1 MSFPIPNS
9 CILWQSFSQI
19 IENQSLKIH
28 EMYGLQ
34 AHHSQHLI
42 SAYRRTTGCVREIF
56 TSISL
61 LLISSLTLGIV
72 RFYLAIQVGCK
83 GFPSSSAGEEPA
95 YSAGDPSSIPG
106 SWRSPG
112 EGIGYPLQYSWAS
125 LMAQLGKE
133 TACTVGDLGLILG
146 LERCPGEGNS
156 NPFQYS
162 GLENSM
168 DCIVCRVAKSQTR
181 LRGFYF
187 LSVGYKDFSF
197 PPKVYWVLILQFRL

>member
-1 MSFPIPNS
+1 MSFPTPNS
-9 CILWQSFSQI
+9 CMLWQSFSQT
-19 IENQSLKIH
+19 IENRSLIIH

-34 AHHSQHLI
+34 AHHTQHLI

-72 RFYLAIQVGCK
+72 RFYLAILVGCK
-83 GFPSSSAGEEPA
+83 GFPSSSAGKEPA

-125 LMAQLGKE
+125 LMAQLVKNPPALWE
-133 TACTVGDLGLILG
+133 TWVRSLGWKDALEKGTATHSSILAWRIPWTV
-146 LERCPGEGNS
+146 
-156 NPFQYS
+156 
-162 GLENSM
+162 
-168 DCIVCRVAKSQTR
+168 
-181 LRGFYF
+181 
-187 LSVGYKDFSF
+187 
-197 PPKVYWVLILQFRL
+197 